1 MIPFAWNVVLAVVWM
16 VLTADFGAVNALFG
30 FILGYGAIAIVQNRF
45 PGFEGYAQRVPRFIR
60 FVGFYVWELI
70 KANARVA
77 YDVVTPEWGMRPG
90 TIGVPLAARTD
101 GEITVV
107 ANLISLTPG
116 TLSLDVSTDRRVLYI
131 HAMYIESEEALLEE
145 VKELER
151 RVLEVMR

>member
-1 MIPFAWNVVLAVVWM
+1 MIPFAWNVVLAMVWV
-16 VLTADFGAVNALFG
+16 VLTANFSAVNALFG
-30 FILGYGAIAIVQNRF
+30 FLLGYGAIAVMQNQL
-45 PGFEGYAQRVPRFIR
+45 PALAGYGQRVPRFIR
-60 FVGFYVWELI
+60 FVFFYIWELV

-90 TIGVPLAARTD
+90 VIGVPLDARTD

-131 HAMYIESEEALLEE
+131 HAMYIDSEEALLDE